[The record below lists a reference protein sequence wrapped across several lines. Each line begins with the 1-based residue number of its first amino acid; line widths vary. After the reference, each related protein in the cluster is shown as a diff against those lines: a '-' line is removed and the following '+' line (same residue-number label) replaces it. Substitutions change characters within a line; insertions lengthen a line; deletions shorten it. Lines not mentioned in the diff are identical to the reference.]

1 MKNYIIASLIMF
13 FVCLIIRNIVR
24 KPYFSMALQ
33 VAIGGIVYLTSLII
47 LEDKF
52 VFEIIDRIRKKVKIK
67 GST

>member
-13 FVCLIIRNIVR
+13 IVCLIIRNIVR

-33 VAIGGIVYLTSLII
+33 VVIGGIVYLTSLII